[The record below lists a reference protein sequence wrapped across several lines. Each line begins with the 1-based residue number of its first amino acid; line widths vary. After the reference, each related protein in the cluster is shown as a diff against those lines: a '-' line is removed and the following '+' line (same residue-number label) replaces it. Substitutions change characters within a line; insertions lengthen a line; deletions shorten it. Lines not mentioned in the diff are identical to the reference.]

1 MKAKTDKKHVMFAI
15 LALLTTM
22 VVLLLAAVPAMAG
35 PVHLNRDAARG
46 FVGVDSH
53 TPGHILDQIES
64 LDGSPATP
72 IPEGVD
78 PHLAFSQN
86 RIFYGPSSLVLDH
99 IVPGDEADDADEE
112 VDETDEAEETTETDE
127 AEEVDEADDSDEVEE
142 DESEEAMEDEED
154 ENDEVTEEENE
165 NDEVTEEEAGE
176 EDDGDEPTLPYT
188 GGDSTPWL
196 IAGAAV
202 ILAGALMVT
211 RRRNG
216 DSRR

>member
-35 PVHLNRDAARG
+35 PVHLNVDVSPG
-46 FVGVDSH
+46 FVGVDPH
-53 TPGHILDQIES
+53 TLGHILDQVES
-64 LDGSPATP
+64 LDGGSATP
-72 IPEGVD
+72 SPEGID
-78 PHLAFSQN
+78 PHLAFPHN
-86 RIFYGPSSLVLDH
+86 PAFDGPFPSILDD
-99 IVPGDEADDADEE
+99 IVPGDEADGADEE
-112 VDETDEAEETTETDE
+112 VDEADEAEETTETDE
-127 AEEVDEADDSDEVEE
+127 AEEVDEADDSDEVEG
-142 DESEEAMEDEED
+142 DESEEATEDEED
-154 ENDEVTEEENE
+154 E

>member
-46 FVGVDSH
+46 FVGVDPH
-53 TPGHILDQIES
+53 TPRHILDQIGS
-64 LDGSPATP
+64 LDGGRATP
-72 IPEGVD
+72 IPEGTD
-78 PHLAFSQN
+78 PHL
-86 RIFYGPSSLVLDH
+86 GD
-99 IVPGDEADDADEE
+99 IVPGDEADGADEE
-112 VDETDEAEETTETDE
+112 VDEADEAEETTETDEVEEATETDE
-127 AEEVDEADDSDEVEE
+127 AEEVDEADDSDEVEG
-142 DESEEAMEDEED
+142 DESEEATEDEED
-154 ENDEVTEEENE
+154 E

-211 RRRNG
+211 RRRTE
-216 DSRR
+216 RRR